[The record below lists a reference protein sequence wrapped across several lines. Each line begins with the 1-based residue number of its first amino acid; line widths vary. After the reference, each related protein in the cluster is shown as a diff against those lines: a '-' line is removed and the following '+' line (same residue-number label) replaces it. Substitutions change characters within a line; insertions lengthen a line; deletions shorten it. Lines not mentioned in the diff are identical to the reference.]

1 MSKII
6 TYQAEKDAGIAEVI
20 KANASIAYDQLQIA
34 DTDSVFMKHALTT
47 FPSFNQAGKND
58 DDVYVYSI

>member
-20 KANASIAYDQLQIA
+20 KANASIAYASQLQIV
-34 DTDSVFMKHALTT
+34 TGKH
-47 FPSFNQAGKND
+47 
-58 DDVYVYSI
+58 V